1 MNVPGPKL
9 SAIPSEIRSC
19 AADPKSDARIPPF
32 VGVEQPHL
40 PLARFR

>member
-19 AADPKSDARIPPF
+19 AADPESNARMNRSEF
-32 VGVEQPHL
+32 AGGS
-40 PLARFR
+40 